1 MIPDMPRKL
10 PLFVHRERTRH
21 GKIIYYFRREMGPRT
36 RLPDYGA
43 DGFHEAYRAALAG
56 LPAPERRGAPRAH
69 TLAWLLAQYRVSS
82 SDWAALSKATRRQ
95 RDNIFTNLIDAHGNE
110 PYRAITRASILASRE
125 KRVTTPSQA
134 RNFLDAMRGVF
145 RWAKGA
151 ALIEEDPTEGVANP
165 KRPKGKGFAAWTVT
179 DVEKYQA
186 RWLVDTKE
194 RVWFD
199 VLFYTG
205 LRRGDAVVIGK
216 QHVRDGIATIRT
228 EKSGEIVEVNIPIP
242 PELAET
248 LSAGPTGDLA
258 WICGTHGDPLTKE
271 SFGNRFR
278 EACNEAGIRGKS
290 AHGVRKIAATIAAEA
305 GLTVAELEA
314 LFGWTGGTMASHYT
328 RTANRKSLA
337 IQGAGKIANA
347 RLRTLNAVRKQGQ
360 KTV

>member
-21 GKIIYYFRREMGPRT
+21 GKVLYYFRQKMGPRT
-36 RLPDYGA
+36 RLPDYGTE
-43 DGFHEAYRAALAG
+43 GFHEAYKAALAG
-56 LPAPERRGAPRAH
+56 LPPPVRRGAPRAH
-69 TLAWLLAQYRVSS
+69 TLAWLIAQYRAAS
-82 SDWAALSKATRRQ
+82 SDWAILSPATRRQ
-95 RDNIFTNLIDAHGNE
+95 RDNIFVTLIDAHGND
-110 PYRAITRASILASRE
+110 PYRAITHSSIIASRE
-125 KRVTTPSQA
+125 KRVKTPSQA

-145 RWAKGA
+145 RWAKA
-151 ALIEEDPTEGVANP
+151 ALLVDEDPTEGVANP

-179 DVEKYQA
+179 DVERYQA
-186 RWLVDTKE
+186 RWPVGTKE

-205 LRRGDAVVIGK
+205 LRRGDAVLIGR

-242 PELAET
+242 SELSAT
-248 LSAGPTGDLA
+248 LEAGPTGDLA

-278 EACNEAGIRGKS
+278 EACNEAGIKGKS

-347 RLRTLNAVRKQGQ
+347 RVRTLNAVRKQDR
-360 KTV
+360 KTL